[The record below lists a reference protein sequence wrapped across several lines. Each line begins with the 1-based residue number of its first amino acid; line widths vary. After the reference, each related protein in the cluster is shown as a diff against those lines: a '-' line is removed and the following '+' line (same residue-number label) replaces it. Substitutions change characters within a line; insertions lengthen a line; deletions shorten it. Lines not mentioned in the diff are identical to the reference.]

1 MATAYVPQLEK
12 VAGMGI
18 VEREL
23 QDDDNAIRRGEKH
36 SASTGR
42 YESEFNMKA
51 PNDAESANPTQKR
64 GVARA
69 ETLTVVWTKKWLV
82 AAYFS

>member
-1 MATAYVPQLEK
+1 MTTAYVPQLEK
-12 VAGMGI
+12 VAGMGT

-23 QDDDNAIRRGEKH
+23 HEDDNVIRRGDKQ

-42 YESEFNMKA
+42 CESEFDMK
-51 PNDAESANPTQKR
+51 PPSDAESADPTQKR
-64 GVARA
+64 GVAGA
-69 ETLTVVWTKKWLV
+69 EALTVVWTKKWLV